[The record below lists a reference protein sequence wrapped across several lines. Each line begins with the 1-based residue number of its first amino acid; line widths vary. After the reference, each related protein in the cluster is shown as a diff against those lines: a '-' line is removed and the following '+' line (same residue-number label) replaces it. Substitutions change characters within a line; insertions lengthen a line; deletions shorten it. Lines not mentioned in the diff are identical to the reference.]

1 MENENNKPVTLQI
14 RADEQTRTQFAEL
27 CGTLGLTQGAAMQT
41 LLHLYELETAKGSIT
56 GSADVIDEVRSHA
69 DSIINAFIGLLER
82 NQNADNRIRQE
93 YAAQLDGLQKAL
105 SDYQNRAQQSREAAA
120 KARQELDEVKAA
132 AALGEKQAASTIAE
146 NTKRAEHAERMTAA
160 AERAA
165 ADARKTAAALTV
177 RVDELT
183 AERDKLREEAA
194 QKAAVEQ
201 QLVKARAEID
211 RLTAAAEIAAA
222 RAETEKAQAVSAVKD
237 ELRGAL
243 DKFRDK
249 LDAVKDELTT
259 AKNELYRVTA
269 ERDEI
274 KQRFRDTTKQNS
286 D

>member
-1 MENENNKPVTLQI
+1 MENESNKPVTLQI
-14 RADEQTRTQFAEL
+14 RADEQTRTQFTEL

-132 AALGEKQAASTIAE
+132 AALGEKRAAATIAE
-146 NTKRAEHAERMTAA
+146 NTERAEHAERMTAA

-165 ADARKTAAALTV
+165 EDARKTAAALTV

-237 ELRGAL
+237 ELRGDL

>member
-132 AALGEKQAASTIAE
+132 AALGEKQAAATIAE
-146 NTKRAEHAERMTAA
+146 NTERAEHAERMTAA

-165 ADARKTAAALTV
+165 EDARKTAAALTV

-222 RAETEKAQAVSAVKD
+222 RAETEKAQAVSAIKD
-237 ELRGAL
+237 ELRGDL